1 MWVKPDGASPTLLF
15 GAASLERLENSVKE
29 TVLVTG
35 ATGFIGSHVVRLLLK
50 KGDKKVVAGNASG
63 SKRNL
68 EDVQD
73 QVEFVRA
80 DIGSFTSV
88 LRMVE
93 KHLT

>member
-1 MWVKPDGASPTLLF
+1 M
-15 GAASLERLENSVKE
+15 KE

-35 ATGFIGSHVVRLLLK
+35 ATGFIGSHVVRLLLN
-50 KGDKKVVAGNASG
+50 KGDEKVVAANASG

-73 QVEFVRA
+73 RVEFVRA

-93 KHLT
+93 KHRPRTMAQVKRKASTSDRASGN